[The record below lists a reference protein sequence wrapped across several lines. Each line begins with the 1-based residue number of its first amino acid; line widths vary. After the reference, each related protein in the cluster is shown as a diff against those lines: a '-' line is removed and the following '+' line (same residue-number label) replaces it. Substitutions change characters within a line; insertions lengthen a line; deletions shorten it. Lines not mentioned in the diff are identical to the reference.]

1 VVIAVPVLLAIVTVA
16 LLFGRG
22 GLAWTAAAV
31 ALIVGVYLG
40 NTGFG
45 HFIMSLVNS
54 L

>member
-1 VVIAVPVLLAIVTVA
+1 MVIAVPVLLAIVVVA

-22 GLAWTAAAV
+22 QLAWVAAAL

-45 HFIMSLVNS
+45 HFITSLVNS